1 MQITVI
7 DVGQPNTHSTKNGRS
22 YQSMEV
28 TYKNDSG
35 QVQSKKLMSF
45 SNPDVFKQAKDWQ
58 KGDTVDVNT
67 QKDDNGYWQW
77 ISIGA
82 DAIAQASSN
91 TSNTTSKTTRVT
103 GSNYETKEERAQRQ
117 VMIVRQSSISSSISA
132 LTAEGKSPSVAEVLA
147 MAKEFENYVMD
158 NKSVDSVADMEDD
171 IPL

>member
-82 DAIAQASSN
+82 DAIAQATSN

-132 LTAEGKSPSVAEVLA
+132 LTAEGKRPSVAEVLA

-158 NKSVDSVADMEDD
+158 NKSVDSVVDMEDD

>member
-45 SNPDVFKQAKDWQ
+45 SNPDVFKQAKEWQ

-82 DAIAQASSN
+82 DAIAQATSTSSN
-91 TSNTTSKTTRVT
+91 AKPTTRVT

-117 VMIVRQSSISSSISA
+117 VMIVRQSSISSAITA
-132 LTAEGKSPSVAEVLA
+132 LTAEGKRPSVSEILG
-147 MAKEFENYVMD
+147 MAKEFENFVMD
-158 NKSVDSVADMEDD
+158 NNSADSVADMEDD